1 MSVTAVGPAL
11 DLDGPLPVARKH
23 TLLDTRWMDPAGE
36 QQSVLKAEAGDRWLN
51 GVNVYGYPDGVPRLW
66 EPCSTGTFR
75 PKEEGDE
82 VPGARFDAFVLYFP
96 LTCSRLGMGDFDV
109 WSSRARA
116 AINATQSHAIEAMLA
131 NGVMGSTNPFLGDTN
146 LVALSGGVVSPAV
159 GKSYLDNAIGARTGR
174 QGMIHATPAVV
185 DRWGEGNGLEETDDG
200 LFTTAGT
207 PVISGSG
214 YIYSDPVSQPS
225 GSTEGSPSTIDW
237 VYATGPVEV
246 RILDGVEINED
257 EALDRSDNT
266 VVYRAE
272 RYALVEW
279 DTALQVGIRIDWSL

>member
-23 TLLDTRWMDPAGE
+23 SLLETRWTDPAGE
-36 QQSVLKAEAGDRWLN
+36 PGSVLKAEAGDRWLN

-66 EPCSTGTFR
+66 EPCSAGTFR
-75 PKEEGDE
+75 PKEEGDAI
-82 VPGARFDAFVLYFP
+82 PGARFDAFVAYFP
-96 LTCSRLGMGDFDV
+96 VSCSRLGMGDFETWADRV
-109 WSSRARA
+109 RK
-116 AINATQSHAIEAMLA
+116 AIDATQSHAIESMLA

-159 GKSYLDNAIGARTGR
+159 GKSYLDNAIGQFTGR
-174 QGMIHATPAVV
+174 MGMIHATPAVV
-185 DRWGEGNGLEETDDG
+185 DRWGEDIGEAIDGG

-214 YIYSDPVSQPS
+214 YIGSDPVNQPS
-225 GSTEGSPSTIDW
+225 GSDTIDW

-246 RILDGVEINED
+246 RILEGSEINED
-257 EALDRSDNT
+257 ESIDRSDNS